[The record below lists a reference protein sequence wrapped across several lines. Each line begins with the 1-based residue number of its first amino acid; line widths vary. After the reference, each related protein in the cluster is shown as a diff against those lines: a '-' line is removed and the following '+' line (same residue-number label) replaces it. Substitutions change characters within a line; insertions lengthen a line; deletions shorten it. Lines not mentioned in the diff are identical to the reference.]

1 MRDQRSIPENFSVLA
16 GNIKS
21 YVKLKLEYFKI
32 SLLEKQAG
40 LVSGLML
47 LMLMTTI
54 SFFILLFL
62 SLAFVYWFDSRTGN
76 MTLAFILVAS
86 MWLLLGLV
94 VYLLRKPMFINPVIR
109 KLFAAME
116 IDEDEKIEA
125 DEFEED
131 DQSEEDEEQ

>member
-1 MRDQRSIPENFSVLA
+1 MSDQRSIPENFSVLA
-16 GNIKS
+16 GNIKL
-21 YVKLKLEYFKI
+21 YVKLKLEYLKI

-40 LVSGLML
+40 LVTGLML
-47 LMLMTTI
+47 LMLMTSI

-76 MTLAFILVAS
+76 MTLAYLLVAAI
-86 MWLLLGLV
+86 WLLLGLV
-94 VYLLRKPMFINPVIR
+94 VFLLRKPMLINPVIR
-109 KLFAAME
+109 KLFAALE

-131 DQSEEDEEQ
+131 EENE